1 MEWEIDLERFLIRN
15 FNTFYMI
22 IISIGNELLY
32 GKTVN
37 TNASF
42 IAEQLFN
49 IGIEVEEVITIG
61 DNKEDIE
68 KALNQAFE
76 TSNWVI
82 ITGGLGPTKD
92 DITKKVIADYFDCSL
107 VMDQPTL
114 ERITEMYRRRGTQ
127 ITEVNRRQAEIP
139 EKGIA
144 LRNDHGT
151 APGIWI
157 EEGEKVAVILPGV
170 PFEMKAIMI
179 EEVIP
184 LIEKKR
190 NKNQVVIHKEIVTAG
205 IGESALSDL
214 IESWE
219 LALPGHITLAYLPTP
234 GKLMLRLTGRGNK
247 AEKELLDQELEQQL
261 DLLIQLVPQYIIS
274 TKNESIV
281 EVISKKIIKKGQKLA
296 VAESCTGG
304 FLAHQIT
311 LLPGASRFF
320 EGGIVSYSNT
330 IKREILNV
338 REINLKKHGAVS
350 EFVVIDMAMNTMN
363 LFDVDYAIA
372 ISGIVGPTGG
382 TPEKPVGTA
391 WIAVASP
398 TKTVTQQ
405 VNYGTQGGR
414 EVIIQRIAGAALYL
428 LYQQLQ

>member
-1 MEWEIDLERFLIRN
+1 
-15 FNTFYMI
+15 MI

-37 TNASF
+37 MNASF

-157 EEGEKVAVILPGV
+157 EEV
-170 PFEMKAIMI
+170 
-179 EEVIP
+179 
-184 LIEKKR
+184 KK
-190 NKNQVVIHKEIVTAG
+190 
-205 IGESALSDL
+205 
-214 IESWE
+214 
-219 LALPGHITLAYLPTP
+219 
-234 GKLMLRLTGRGNK
+234 LRLF
-247 AEKELLDQELEQQL
+247 
-261 DLLIQLVPQYIIS
+261 
-274 TKNESIV
+274 
-281 EVISKKIIKKGQKLA
+281 
-296 VAESCTGG
+296 C
-304 FLAHQIT
+304 
-311 LLPGASRFF
+311 
-320 EGGIVSYSNT
+320 
-330 IKREILNV
+330 REC
-338 REINLKKHGAVS
+338 RLK
-350 EFVVIDMAMNTMN
+350 
-363 LFDVDYAIA
+363 
-372 ISGIVGPTGG
+372 
-382 TPEKPVGTA
+382 
-391 WIAVASP
+391 
-398 TKTVTQQ
+398 
-405 VNYGTQGGR
+405 
-414 EVIIQRIAGAALYL
+414 
-428 LYQQLQ
+428 